1 DPAALSY
8 ASILLKHQNSYHNNV
23 VFYDKRCYQHCV
35 TKVKRKVLTDLLSFS
50 RIASYDHPTHLFIIW
65 TYYFAYSKHKKLN
78 THVLSTMMFELKHTL
93 ACKYLSGLDGNSKP
107 FKDTLN

>member
-1 DPAALSY
+1 PCRDALMQWQADSPNKLLLLTNLRYDCDLSHVNDAAALSY

-65 TYYFAYSKHKKLN
+65 TYYF
-78 THVLSTMMFELKHTL
+78 
-93 ACKYLSGLDGNSKP
+93 
-107 FKDTLN
+107 